1 MIRLQ
6 MLTLDMIDTV
16 ITDPSITLP
25 KISSDNLHR
34 SKSDLNAQS
43 SPSYSENILC
53 SENSHKSESEDLNH
67 SLPECSHQ
75 LTRTPGHESCVL
87 NNCNI
92 SKNSSSN
99 GTILSNHSNGNI
111 NSYKQFCCCSET
123 LKKNARRKILKRQF
137 SEENENDFAAS
148 TRCQCLNEEIQT
160 RVIGHDFTRIRTSDR
175 LRLRTSMSK
184 TL

>member
-16 ITDPSITLP
+16 IIDPSITLP

-34 SKSDLNAQS
+34 RKSDINAQS
-43 SPSYSENILC
+43 SPFYSENTLC

-75 LTRTPGHESCVL
+75 LTETPVHEPCVL
-87 NNCNI
+87 NCNMN
-92 SKNSSSN
+92 KNISSN
-99 GTILSNHSNGNI
+99 GTIMSNHSNGNI
-111 NSYKQFCCCSET
+111 NSYKQFCCCSDT
-123 LKKNARRKILKRQF
+123 IKKNARRRTLKRQF

-148 TRCQCLNEEIQT
+148 TRCQCLNKEIQT

>member
-6 MLTLDMIDTV
+6 MLTLDMIDTI

-34 SKSDLNAQS
+34 RKSDLNAQS
-43 SPSYSENILC
+43 SPSYSENTLC
-53 SENSHKSESEDLNH
+53 SENSHKSELESLNH
-67 SLPECSHQ
+67 SLPEYSHQ
-75 LTRTPGHESCVL
+75 LIKTPEYETCAL
-87 NNCNI
+87 NCNI
-92 SKNSSSN
+92 NKNSCSN
-99 GTILSNHSNGNI
+99 GMILSNHSNRNI
-111 NSYKQFCCCSET
+111 NSYKQLCCCSDT
-123 LKKNARRKILKRQF
+123 IKKNSGRKTLKRQF

-148 TRCQCLNEEIQT
+148 SRCQCLNKEIQT

-175 LRLRTSMSK
+175 LRLRTSVSK